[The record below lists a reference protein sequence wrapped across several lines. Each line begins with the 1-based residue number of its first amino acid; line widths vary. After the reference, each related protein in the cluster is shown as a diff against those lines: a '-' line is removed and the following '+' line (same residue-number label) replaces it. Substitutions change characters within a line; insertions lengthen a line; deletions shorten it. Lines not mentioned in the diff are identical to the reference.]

1 MNTIETGWCPFKKL
15 NNQIQQTTKNNICQA
30 MRQNQA
36 IKHKE
41 YVDIIRLSF
50 EFHKDY
56 YINIQKHITP
66 EDIDQCWSIDNH
78 DTRIQFIN
86 TKLKEYFWK
95 GIVFHKDLTMR
106 ELSLQKIGN
115 LWLDDVTS
123 ILHSL
128 LKQDILLEGLL
139 LRMDTE
145 ILLRLK
151 NNVLIDSIVHLK
163 DFPDSLISAD
173 PEQSAQLVLSIME
186 NNFIQFQN
194 RFSPTIIPE
203 EFVEPMKN
211 DNMIDKWGVIPQ
223 VTFGCP
229 IVNVEQGSVFRI
241 FIREFMRCFVLGI
254 YINNIVR

>member
-1 MNTIETGWCPFKKL
+1 
-15 NNQIQQTTKNNICQA
+15 
-30 MRQNQA
+30 
-36 IKHKE
+36 
-41 YVDIIRLSF
+41 
-50 EFHKDY
+50 
-56 YINIQKHITP
+56 
-66 EDIDQCWSIDNH
+66 
-78 DTRIQFIN
+78 
-86 TKLKEYFWK
+86 
-95 GIVFHKDLTMR
+95 
-106 ELSLQKIGN
+106 
-115 LWLDDVTS
+115 LDDVTS

-211 DNMIDKWGVIPQ
+211 DNMIDK
-223 VTFGCP
+223 
-229 IVNVEQGSVFRI
+229 
-241 FIREFMRCFVLGI
+241 
-254 YINNIVR
+254 